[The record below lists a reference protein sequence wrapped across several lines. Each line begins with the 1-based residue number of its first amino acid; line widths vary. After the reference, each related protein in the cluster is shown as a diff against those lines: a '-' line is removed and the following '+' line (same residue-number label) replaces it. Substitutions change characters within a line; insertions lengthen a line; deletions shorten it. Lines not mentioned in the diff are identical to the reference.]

1 MTTDTAQGI
10 HFYQDGQCKMS
21 SKKSIECVSGNKSGE
36 DDFAIVI
43 QTSHGD
49 VKITAKQ
56 NDVVIQG
63 NRIMIHASELLQL
76 RSATKIDIGAPSVDI
91 TGDDIN
97 AIGIDTLRLLGG
109 STELFA
115 DNSLDISEGVDLLLN
130 TDIVSRLTNL
140 ADDIKKITN
149 ILDMSR
155 ITSIH
160 CPKILVSPLD
170 TSIATF
176 SNFGFSAGTLVN
188 SGCSF
193 FGGTLQLGVARAAVN
208 IGPPIAIP
216 GVTLP
221 FSLWVDGVS
230 VFVGVTNFIGAR
242 FSLGFVQNNGFH
254 QTNGAKQAN
263 GAV

>member
-1 MTTDTAQGI
+1 MAELVSSEKIKDLVDKLVEDKLENYFRMSRPGFEIVSGHKVPGHDVGEFCMTTDTAQGI
-10 HFYQDGQCKMS
+10 HFYQDGQCKIS
-21 SKKSIECVSGNKSGE
+21 SKKSIEIYSGDKSGE
-36 DDFAIVI
+36 EDFSIVI

-56 NDVVIQG
+56 NDVLIQG

-140 ADDIKKITN
+140 ADDIKKLLIF
-149 ILDMSR
+149 
-155 ITSIH
+155 SI
-160 CPKILVSPLD
+160 
-170 TSIATF
+170 
-176 SNFGFSAGTLVN
+176 
-188 SGCSF
+188 
-193 FGGTLQLGVARAAVN
+193 
-208 IGPPIAIP
+208 
-216 GVTLP
+216 
-221 FSLWVDGVS
+221 
-230 VFVGVTNFIGAR
+230 
-242 FSLGFVQNNGFH
+242 
-254 QTNGAKQAN
+254 
-263 GAV
+263 

>member
-1 MTTDTAQGI
+1 MADTLNSEEIQKIVDKIVDEKLDNYFRMTRPGFEIVSGHKVPGHDLGEFCMTTDTAQGI
-10 HFYQDGQCKMS
+10 HFYQDGQCKIS
-21 SKKSIECVSGNKSGE
+21 SKKSIEIYSGDKSGDE
-36 DDFAIVI
+36 DFSIVI

-140 ADDIKKITN
+140 ADDIKKLLIF
-149 ILDMSR
+149 
-155 ITSIH
+155 SI
-160 CPKILVSPLD
+160 
-170 TSIATF
+170 
-176 SNFGFSAGTLVN
+176 
-188 SGCSF
+188 
-193 FGGTLQLGVARAAVN
+193 
-208 IGPPIAIP
+208 
-216 GVTLP
+216 
-221 FSLWVDGVS
+221 
-230 VFVGVTNFIGAR
+230 
-242 FSLGFVQNNGFH
+242 
-254 QTNGAKQAN
+254 
-263 GAV
+263 

>member
-1 MTTDTAQGI
+1 MADTLNSEEIQKIVDKIVDEKLDNYFRMTRPGFEIVSGHKVPGHDLGEFCMTTDTAQGI
-10 HFYQDGQCKMS
+10 HFYQDGQCKIS
-21 SKKSIECVSGNKSGE
+21 SKKSIEIYSGDKSGE
-36 DDFAIVI
+36 EDFSIVI

-56 NDVVIQG
+56 NDVLIQG

-140 ADDIKKITN
+140 ADDIKKLLIF
-149 ILDMSR
+149 
-155 ITSIH
+155 SI
-160 CPKILVSPLD
+160 
-170 TSIATF
+170 
-176 SNFGFSAGTLVN
+176 
-188 SGCSF
+188 
-193 FGGTLQLGVARAAVN
+193 
-208 IGPPIAIP
+208 
-216 GVTLP
+216 
-221 FSLWVDGVS
+221 
-230 VFVGVTNFIGAR
+230 
-242 FSLGFVQNNGFH
+242 
-254 QTNGAKQAN
+254 
-263 GAV
+263 

>member
-1 MTTDTAQGI
+1 MAEILSSEQIQDLVDKIVEDRLDNYFRMSRPGFEIVSGHKVPGHDVGEFCMTTDTAQGI
-10 HFYQDGQCKMS
+10 HFYQDGQCKIS
-21 SKKSIECVSGNKSGE
+21 SKKSIEIYSGDKSGE
-36 DDFAIVI
+36 EDFSIVI

-56 NDVVIQG
+56 NDVLIQG

-140 ADDIKKITN
+140 ADDIKKLLIF
-149 ILDMSR
+149 
-155 ITSIH
+155 SI
-160 CPKILVSPLD
+160 
-170 TSIATF
+170 
-176 SNFGFSAGTLVN
+176 
-188 SGCSF
+188 
-193 FGGTLQLGVARAAVN
+193 
-208 IGPPIAIP
+208 
-216 GVTLP
+216 
-221 FSLWVDGVS
+221 
-230 VFVGVTNFIGAR
+230 
-242 FSLGFVQNNGFH
+242 
-254 QTNGAKQAN
+254 
-263 GAV
+263 